1 MGSIRLVQM
10 IVFAV
15 ALAFAGAASARA
27 LDLGPRTC
35 TGGAVSAQQ
44 ALALDP
50 MALDCG
56 SGRFDGNQPFV
67 RTHVAVKSSQFP
79 NGAPLVWQTNPA
91 IYDSILLRFI
101 YADGSR
107 RLVKVDRQTAARNWT
122 AGNKFAVAVPPAAA
136 PLVEIDAVTERPRA
150 SATMRNATL
159 TDRASA
165 AREHYVRSLAY
176 VLLCGLLIVP
186 LVYDLLFYRVLRA
199 RFMLWH
205 VAMAASMFAFVLSS
219 SGLVFVP
226 FPDLPLATRWH
237 LSTVS
242 LTITLAAA
250 VLFAVGLLE
259 KRVVPRWLSRYALL
273 ATGALLAIKLIGLLG
288 GERIKLA
295 IASWYFVALL
305 AISSAA
311 FLLVVVGLARR
322 SRAAVFLA
330 IAFAGM
336 LLTML
341 LNVMVRIGAVTT
353 RFSLDDMLYAGLVI
367 MALGTSAGVADRFLV
382 LRGERDRARSR
393 ASMLGKLA
401 LTDGLT
407 GLLNRRAFDR
417 LARLFGEQ
425 ALLLGDIDRFKQ
437 INDDYGHQVGD
448 EVLQQVAQL
457 LGTGMDDRPGA
468 RVFRLGGEEFA
479 IVAPFENA
487 ADLEDRAERLRRSVE
502 AEAFPTVPVGLPT
515 ITISFGGVLGH
526 GQSMREAMTAADRAL
541 YRAKRGGRNRS
552 EFAETELLLAE
563 MPPV

>member
-35 TGGAVSAQQ
+35 TGGAASAEQ

-50 MALDCG
+50 MTLDCG
-56 SGRFDGNQPFV
+56 PGRFDDNQPFV
-67 RTHVAVKSSQFP
+67 RTHVAVNSSEFP
-79 NGAPLVWQTNPA
+79 NVAPLVWQTNPA

-122 AGNKFAVAVPPAAA
+122 AGNKFAVSVPPAAA

-150 SATMRNATL
+150 SAIMRNATL

-226 FPDLPLATRWH
+226 FPDLALATRWH

-259 KRVVPRWLSRYALL
+259 KRVVPPWLSRYALL
-273 ATGALLAIKLIGLLG
+273 ATGALLAIKLVGLLG
-288 GERIKLA
+288 GERIRLA

-311 FLLVVVGLARR
+311 FLLVVIGLARR

-330 IAFAGM
+330 IGFAGM

-417 LARLFGEQ
+417 LARLSGEQ

-437 INDDYGHQVGD
+437 INDDHGHQVGD

-479 IVAPFENA
+479 IVAPFEDA
-487 ADLEDRAERLRRSVE
+487 ADLEDRAERLRRSIE
-502 AEAFPTVPVGLPT
+502 AETFPSVSVGLQT

-552 EFAETELLLAE
+552 EFAEAEPLPDE
-563 MPPV
+563 MPVV